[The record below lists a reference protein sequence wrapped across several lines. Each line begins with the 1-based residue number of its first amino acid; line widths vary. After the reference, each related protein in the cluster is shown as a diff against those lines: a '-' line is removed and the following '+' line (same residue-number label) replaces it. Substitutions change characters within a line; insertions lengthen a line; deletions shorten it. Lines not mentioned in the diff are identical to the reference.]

1 MHHWLNAE
9 GTKMYGM
16 HIWDGSIII
25 GHVSLVC
32 QNSHDNIKL
41 WHLRLM
47 CASKMSLVEL
57 SKIDLICSDKLDKL
71 DFFYN
76 NTKLSLRVTNS
87 IIENALSMYTLIFGS
102 T

>member
-1 MHHWLNAE
+1 
-9 GTKMYGM
+9 MYGM

-25 GHVSLVC
+25 GRVSLVS

-47 CASKMSLVEL
+47 CASEMSLVEL

-71 DFFYN
+71 DFFF
-76 NTKLSLRVTNS
+76 TTTQS
-87 IIENALSMYTLIFGS
+87 
-102 T
+102 